1 MTTKYISGSPHLR
14 SILKDVDKCRLQN
27 GWVFGKAPKRG
38 RGAFSV
44 QKCCRFRTFKC
55 GFLGM
60 KFWKKLQHDF
70 PKMRGGGQR
79 PFGIFPKID
88 PFWWRHLSLT
98 TLTQHLSNHNLF
110 AQVSMAATWAQHL
123 TKAKVGVEE
132 VKTNIFHRWDAIFL
146 LNQIKLQNPGIYH
159 FFLNR
164 IKQWKP
170 EICDGYLIASQKRE
184 TLY

>member
-1 MTTKYISGSPHLR
+1 M
-14 SILKDVDKCRLQN
+14 
-27 GWVFGKAPKRG
+27 RG
-38 RGAFSV
+38 
-44 QKCCRFRTFKC
+44 
-55 GFLGM
+55 
-60 KFWKKLQHDF
+60 
-70 PKMRGGGQR
+70 GGGQR

-132 VKTNIFHRWDAIFL
+132 VKTDIFHRWDAIFFTESDPITKSR
-146 LNQIKLQNPGIYH
+146 NTS
-159 FFLNR
+159 FFLNL

-170 EICDGYLIASQKRE
+170 EICDGYWIASQKRE
-184 TLY
+184 TLNSSFLNKFELLKYEMAHFYRPGSNYGSYTTGSQGIVAIFTGSGVVDGQDSDWWFFYNFQFLFLFFLTF